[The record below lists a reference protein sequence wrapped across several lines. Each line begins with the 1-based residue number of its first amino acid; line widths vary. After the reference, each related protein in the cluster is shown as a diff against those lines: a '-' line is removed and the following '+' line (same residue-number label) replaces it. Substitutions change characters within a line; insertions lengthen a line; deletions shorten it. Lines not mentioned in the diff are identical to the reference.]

1 MAARGR
7 HWLVLWLLFALAI
20 LAWVSAR
27 QSASVQLASSLRELK
42 VERSR
47 ADAERAALLRRAHRA
62 ESRAVLVPR
71 AEALGLRSPVDSE
84 MITLKELE
92 PERR

>member
-1 MAARGR
+1 
-7 HWLVLWLLFALAI
+7 LVLWLLFALAI

-47 ADAERAALLRRAHRA
+47 ADAERAALLRRAHQA